1 MSIIDK
7 VREAIKKKNSEGEEG
22 EKSGFSLSGSEEE
35 KIREFETR
43 AKEMDSIIEKMEEA
57 GVNTREVT
65 SEIRDIVKD
74 II

>member
-1 MSIIDK
+1 MSIVDK
-7 VREAIKKKNSEGEEG
+7 VREAVRKKNDETED
-22 EKSGFSLSGSEEE
+22 KKDIFSLSGADEE

-43 AKEMDSIIEKMEEA
+43 ARDVDNIIEKMEEA

-65 SEIRDIVKD
+65 SEIRNIVKD